1 MPFNTANGGEIN
13 DLGHLN
19 TTAAADD
26 TLHNIRV
33 DRRHRAQ
40 QSPVNQA
47 GACSTSWVIMH
58 ASPTASAASS
68 SPSRPAFG
76 RPTRALV
83 LALSLGPLAC
93 AGDDGRELDGPAGSG
108 VTKADDHED
117 GGDGSE
123 PMIDGVPVACHPE
136 ELAAAG
142 YAVEWH
148 EAELHSERTAPA
160 DFILIHETE
169 GSTFEGAITSLT
181 GSRASVHY
189 VVGPAGEIA
198 CLVRTSEEAEQVTNA
213 EFDQR
218 ALGIEL
224 VGMSHVADTS
234 EAQMSA
240 LAALVGVLADAHGIE
255 RDRDHVIAHIE
266 VPKEDDAAGCGGNSG
281 HYDPGTG
288 FDYGDLMTRLGVPPE
303 YPVIPDQY
311 MSWVVT
317 SPSERIVLAP
327 GEQRLVS
334 FDLVNTGIGAWE
346 QGFLKLI
353 ASDDVTKRFRAPSWQ
368 TEDVILPMF
377 EDGTTGQCFG
387 PLREATLSLEITTP
401 ATFDCAETE
410 QPCIRTLTFY
420 AYAQL
425 RPEGWKAYPSDFFTL
440 EVELSP

>member
-1 MPFNTANGGEIN
+1 M
-13 DLGHLN
+13 
-19 TTAAADD
+19 
-26 TLHNIRV
+26 
-33 DRRHRAQ
+33 
-40 QSPVNQA
+40 
-47 GACSTSWVIMH
+47 
-58 ASPTASAASS
+58 
-68 SPSRPAFG
+68 
-76 RPTRALV
+76 
-83 LALSLGPLAC
+83 LSLAVSPLAC
-93 AGDDGRELDGPAGSG
+93 AGDDGRDVDGAVSGG
-108 VTKADDHED
+108 VTKADEHDD

-148 EAELHSERTAPA
+148 EAEIHSERTAQA
-160 DFILIHETE
+160 DFIIIHETE

-181 GSRASVHY
+181 GTSASVHY

-198 CLVRTSEEAEQVTNA
+198 CLVRPSEEAEQVTNA

-224 VGMSHVADTS
+224 VGMSNSADTS

-240 LAALVGVLADAHGIE
+240 LAALVGVLTDAHGIE

-266 VPKEDDAAGCGGNSG
+266 VPKENDDAGCGGNSG

-288 FDYGDLMTRLGVPPE
+288 FDYGDLMTRLGAPPE
-303 YPVIPDQY
+303 HPVMPDQY

-317 SPSERIVLAP
+317 SPSEHIVLAP

-346 QGFLKLI
+346 RDFFKLL
-353 ASDDVTKRFRAPSWQ
+353 ASDAATKRFRAPSWQ
-368 TEDVILPMF
+368 TDEVILPMI

-387 PLREATLSLEITTP
+387 PLREATLSLEITAP

-425 RPEGWKAYPSDFFTL
+425 RPQGWMPYPSDFLTID
-440 EVELSP
+440 VELAQ